1 MSSIQ
6 SEIVEIHGITV
17 SSSDDYMPDD
27 LITHSNNSYETGDIL
42 LNENTDSESKSSNVD
57 DESVTNNEDVDRQG
71 IIRKQK
77 IYFINIETI

>member
-27 LITHSNNSYETGDIL
+27 LITHSNNSSETGDIL

-71 IIRKQK
+71 IIQKQ
-77 IYFINIETI
+77 TS

>member
-17 SSSDDYMPDD
+17 SSSEDYMPDD
-27 LITHSNNSYETGDIL
+27 LITHSNNSSETGDIL
-42 LNENTDSESKSSNVD
+42 LNENTDGESKSSNVD
-57 DESVTNNEDVDRQG
+57 DESVTKNEDVDRQG

-77 IYFINIETI
+77 YIL

>member
-27 LITHSNNSYETGDIL
+27 LITHSNNSSETGDIL
-42 LNENTDSESKSSNVD
+42 LNENTDSESRSSNVD
-57 DESVTNNEDVDRQG
+57 DESVTKNEDVDRQG

-77 IYFINIETI
+77 YIL

>member
-27 LITHSNNSYETGDIL
+27 LITHSNNSSETGDIL
-42 LNENTDSESKSSNVD
+42 LNENTDSESRSSNVD
-57 DESVTNNEDVDRQG
+57 DESVINKEDVDRQG
-71 IIRKQK
+71 IIRKQ
-77 IYFINIETI
+77 TS